1 MPRRASGERA
11 LLLITSFLLPAAGLR
26 SDEVIHLSDAVR
38 LLGFLCLG
46 DASLP
51 PPGPAAGVDP
61 TPGLGCG
68 FPAPSSL
75 SCRKSGP
82 AVELAFRMTE
92 FYDSIEV
99 TRDGEMVASLPGSAD
114 SYRDRPAAGGEHLYG
129 VRGIRRGEPGAPASC
144 RVTGLLQNRPP
155 VITILAPAPGG
166 VFESEAVTVIG
177 RVDDD
182 GQVARV
188 AAGGVESGPAAPRA
202 PPYGFQAVVSLR
214 AGPNLVRIEAV
225 E

>member
-26 SDEVIHLSDAVR
+26 SDEFIRGDANRDERRDVSDALFTLGYLFLDGPAPLCAAALDSNDDEVIDLSDAVR
-38 LLGFLCLG
+38 LLGFLFLG

-82 AVELAFRMTE
+82 AVELAF
-92 FYDSIEV
+92 
-99 TRDGEMVASLPGSAD
+99 
-114 SYRDRPAAGGEHLYG
+114 
-129 VRGIRRGEPGAPASC
+129 
-144 RVTGLLQNRPP
+144 
-155 VITILAPAPGG
+155 
-166 VFESEAVTVIG
+166 
-177 RVDDD
+177 
-182 GQVARV
+182 
-188 AAGGVESGPAAPRA
+188 
-202 PPYGFQAVVSLR
+202 
-214 AGPNLVRIEAV
+214 
-225 E
+225 